1 MYDSLFIRIVTVSQN
16 QSHSY
21 KHFEKKCT
29 SSFEKKKSLALF
41 LLESFFIDSKFIVCE
56 HLVAFFL
63 RYFIDGS
70 LKFERRKSFSHLY
83 ASCLCFCYILS

>member
-16 QSHSY
+16 QSHSSNIL
-21 KHFEKKCT
+21 KKNVHHHL
-29 SSFEKKKSLALF
+29 KKKLLALF